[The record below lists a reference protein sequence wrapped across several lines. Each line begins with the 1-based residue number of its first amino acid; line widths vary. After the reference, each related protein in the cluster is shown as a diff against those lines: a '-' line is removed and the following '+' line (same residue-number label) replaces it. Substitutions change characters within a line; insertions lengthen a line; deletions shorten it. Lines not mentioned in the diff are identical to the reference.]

1 MNANPIELQKA
12 LGGVDYPAGKDA
24 IVDQARQNGAGD
36 EIMAALDALPDK
48 EYESPAQVNKEV
60 AQED

>member
-12 LGGVDYPAGKDA
+12 LGGVNYPAGKGT

-36 EIMAALDALPDK
+36 EIVAALDALPEK
-48 EYESPAQVNKEV
+48 EYESPAQVSKEV
-60 AQED
+60 AQES